1 MITRDGKLAGTIP
14 MIPAKQKP
22 QERMAMA
29 GKVASKEPKPGEN
42 APTDGGGDYPPDPYP
57 DYRPVYGWVF
67 QSWLVMFLAVIC
79 LALVF
84 YLLSYVPW

>member
-1 MITRDGKLAGTIP
+1 MIARKGIAQTITMASERSWNVTEGTF
-14 MIPAKQKP
+14 
-22 QERMAMA
+22 MA
-29 GKVASKEPKPGEN
+29 GKVTSKEPKLVQNTGV
-42 APTDGGGDYPPDPYP
+42 DSGDHYPPDPYP

-67 QSWLVMFLAVIC
+67 QAWLVMFLTVIC

>member
-1 MITRDGKLAGTIP
+1 
-14 MIPAKQKP
+14 
-22 QERMAMA
+22 MA
-29 GKVASKEPKPGEN
+29 GKATSQGPKRGED
-42 APTDGGGDYPPDPYP
+42 ALADTSGEYPPDPYP